1 MLLQQR
7 NLQCHGMEMVVLTS
21 ALFYHH
27 PLGNL
32 ELYTNCTKIQWC
44 GLNPPALI
52 LHVSLYPDL
61 DSWTEGLKM
70 STIQNAQM
78 LDFSYVVLK
87 EARLWK
93 GLLKYCSLL
102 KVSKHVSHFKTIFQD
117 IFGTHM
123 TDR

>member
-1 MLLQQR
+1 MPWD
-7 NLQCHGMEMVVLTS
+7 GDGS
-21 ALFYHH
+21 FDIALFYHH

-44 GLNPPALI
+44 GLNPALI

-78 LDFSYVVLK
+78 FDFSYVVLK
-87 EARLWK
+87 KVRL
-93 GLLKYCSLL
+93 
-102 KVSKHVSHFKTIFQD
+102 
-117 IFGTHM
+117 
-123 TDR
+123 

>member
-27 PLGNL
+27 PLENL

-52 LHVSLYPDL
+52 LHVSFYPDL

-93 GLLKYCSLL
+93 GLLKLLFVESLKTRVAL
-102 KVSKHVSHFKTIFQD
+102 QKLSFKTSLAP
-117 IFGTHM
+117 T
-123 TDR
+123 